1 MTGHSE
7 IYADIDRA
15 FNRIK
20 RIESRISNLESKLDT
35 KEKSDFHYRHK
46 DEELC
51 EHGGDSESCELCEDQ
66 RWQDAALGS
75 L

>member
-15 FNRIK
+15 FDKIK
-20 RIESRISNLESKLDT
+20 RLESRISILENKLD
-35 KEKSDFHYRHK
+35 K

-51 EHGGDSESCELCEDQ
+51 EHGSDPESCELCRDQ
-66 RWQDAALGS
+66 RY
-75 L
+75 

>member
-7 IYADIDRA
+7 IYADIGA

-20 RIESRISNLESKLDT
+20 RLESRISILENKLD
-35 KEKSDFHYRHK
+35 K

-51 EHGGDSESCELCEDQ
+51 EHGSDPESCELCEDQ